1 MEKRSI
7 ILKKEEN
14 QILNE
19 KHKGIKNVGFFND
32 LEKLK
37 KGVPVDYII
46 GWVDFLNCKIDL
58 SLKPLIPRVETEFW
72 VEKVIM
78 EILELSKDN
87 KLKVLDIFS
96 GSGCIGVSILKNCPN
111 TKVDFAE
118 VNSKF
123 IKQIKKNLS
132 INKIL
137 YPSSLKD
144 RGRAN
149 IIQSNIFDNIKDK
162 YDIILANPPY
172 VSTNR
177 RGNVQRSV
185 LEYEPS
191 EAVFGGKDG
200 LFFIRDFLAKAKD
213 YLLSKGNIEPFI
225 YLEFDSFQKS
235 KIENMLA
242 EYNYSSWQ
250 FFKDQFNRWRFAK
263 IFK

>member
-7 ILKKEEN
+7 ILKKEES
-14 QILNE
+14 QVLNE

-58 SLKPLIPRVETEFW
+58 SFKPLIPRVETEFW
-72 VEKVIM
+72 VEKVIK
-78 EILELSKDN
+78 EILELSKNN

-96 GSGCIGVSILKNCPN
+96 GSGCIGISILKNCPN

-118 VNSKF
+118 VNPKF
-123 IKQIKKNLS
+123 IKQIEKNLS
-132 INKIL
+132 INNVEYKN
-137 YPSSLKD
+137 S
-144 RGRAN
+144 GRAS
-149 IIQSNIFDNIKDK
+149 IIQSNIFDNIKDE

-172 VSTNR
+172 VSIDR
-177 RGNVQRSV
+177 RGNVQKSV

-213 YLLSKGNIEPFI
+213 YLLPKSNIETFI

-235 KIENMLA
+235 KIENMLV

>member
-14 QILNE
+14 QIFNE
-19 KHKGIKNVGFFND
+19 KHKGIKSAGFFDD
-32 LEKLK
+32 LRELK
-37 KGVPVDYII
+37 NGKPVDYII

-58 SLKPLIPRVETEFW
+58 SFKPLIPRAETEFW
-72 VEKVIM
+72 VEKAIE

-96 GSGCIGVSILKNCPN
+96 GSGCIGISILKNCPN

-118 VNSKF
+118 VNPKF
-123 IKQIKKNLS
+123 IKQIEKNLS
-132 INKIL
+132 INNIEYKN
-137 YPSSLKD
+137 S
-144 RGRAN
+144 GRAN
-149 IIQSNIFDNIKDK
+149 IIQSNIFDNIKDE

-172 VSTNR
+172 VSTDR
-177 RGNVQRSV
+177 RGNVQKSV

-213 YLLSKGNIEPFI
+213 YLLSKSNIGPFI

-235 KIENMLA
+235 KIENMLV

-250 FFKDQFNRWRFAK
+250 FFKDQFNRWRFVK
-263 IFK
+263 IFE